1 MEMKELAHIA
11 IAVLMMFVVSAF
23 AFVFN
28 GNYLPLVQIFIFS
41 VVIVAVPIVM
51 KKAVAYSLDSR
62 VEHSIWNV
70 QRYGFRE
77 RDKMK
82 TPLPFGVIVPIIFTV
97 FSSGIFKIMTFL
109 TYDTQGLKHRAARKF
124 SFYSYT
130 EMTDWHNGLIG
141 AVGVLTLWIIAII
154 GYLPGWEFMAKMAVY
169 YAFWNMVPIAKLDGT
184 QIYFGSRVLWAV
196 FAVITLIFA
205 FYAFIL

>member
-11 IAVLMMFVVSAF
+11 IAVLMAFVVFGF

-28 GNYLPLVQIFIFS
+28 GDYSSMAEIFIFS
-41 VVIVAVPIVM
+41 IVVVMIPIIV
-51 KKAVAYSLDSR
+51 KKAVAYSLDAR

-70 QRYGFRE
+70 SRFGFRE

-82 TPLPFGVIVPIIFTV
+82 TPLPFGIILPVVFAI
-97 FSSGIFKIMTFL
+97 FSSGIFKVMTFL

-141 AVGVLTLWIIAII
+141 AAGVFVLWIIAII
-154 GYLPGWEFMAKMAVY
+154 GYLPGWEIMAKMAVY

-184 QIYFGSRVLWAV
+184 QIYFGSRVLWTV

-205 FYAFIL
+205 FYAFVL

>member
-1 MEMKELAHIA
+1 MKELAHIA
-11 IAVLMMFVVSAF
+11 IAVLMAFVVFGF

-28 GNYLPLVQIFIFS
+28 GDYSSMAEIFIFS
-41 VVIVAVPIVM
+41 IVVVMIPIIV
-51 KKAVAYSLDSR
+51 KKAVAYSLDAR

-70 QRYGFRE
+70 SRFGFRE

-82 TPLPFGVIVPIIFTV
+82 TPLPFGIILPVVFAI
-97 FSSGIFKIMTFL
+97 FSSGIFKVMTFL

-141 AVGVLTLWIIAII
+141 AAGVFVLWIIAII
-154 GYLPGWEFMAKMAVY
+154 GYLPGWEIMAKMAVY

-184 QIYFGSRVLWAV
+184 QIYFGSRVLWTV

-205 FYAFIL
+205 FYAFVL